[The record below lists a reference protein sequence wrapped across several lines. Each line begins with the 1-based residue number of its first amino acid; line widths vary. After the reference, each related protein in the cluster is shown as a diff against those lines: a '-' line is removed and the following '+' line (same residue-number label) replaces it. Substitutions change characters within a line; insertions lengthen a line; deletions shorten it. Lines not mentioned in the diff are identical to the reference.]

1 MRQEKEVRISYWA
14 AHLTTIVSV
23 ALVLVIIGVIAMV
36 SAAAAS
42 ETRRIKEKIELS
54 AVLTDSATDSQADSL
69 AKAIAALPFTR
80 SAKAVTKEDAM
91 RQWKADTGEDLE
103 TLFGVNPLS
112 PEVSFTVKADYASEA
127 GLRKIKAQVEKMG
140 LVEAVAAPDAEM
152 VDTMNT
158 NIEKAAYVLGGI
170 ALVLLVI
177 SFVLINN
184 TVHLTI
190 YSRRFT
196 IHTMQLVGATNGF
209 IRRPIVGNNLL
220 SGVLAGLLASAVIAA
235 AMLGAPRMGYGH
247 LGTLVPWWQFGAI
260 AAALVIVGALI
271 CSVAA
276 IAATNRYL
284 RKDYDELFK

>member
-1 MRQEKEVRISYWA
+1 MKQEKEVRISYWA

>member
-1 MRQEKEVRISYWA
+1 
-14 AHLTTIVSV
+14 
-23 ALVLVIIGVIAMV
+23 
-36 SAAAAS
+36 
-42 ETRRIKEKIELS
+42 
-54 AVLTDSATDSQADSL
+54 
-69 AKAIAALPFTR
+69 
-80 SAKAVTKEDAM
+80 
-91 RQWKADTGEDLE
+91 
-103 TLFGVNPLS
+103 
-112 PEVSFTVKADYASEA
+112 
-127 GLRKIKAQVEKMG
+127 MG

>member
-220 SGVLAGLLASAVIAA
+220 SGVLAGLLASAVMAA

-260 AAALVIVGALI
+260 AAALVIAGALI

>member
-1 MRQEKEVRISYWA
+1 MKQEKEVRISYWA

-260 AAALVIVGALI
+260 AAALVIAGALI

>member
-1 MRQEKEVRISYWA
+1 
-14 AHLTTIVSV
+14 
-23 ALVLVIIGVIAMV
+23 
-36 SAAAAS
+36 
-42 ETRRIKEKIELS
+42 
-54 AVLTDSATDSQADSL
+54 
-69 AKAIAALPFTR
+69 
-80 SAKAVTKEDAM
+80 
-91 RQWKADTGEDLE
+91 
-103 TLFGVNPLS
+103 
-112 PEVSFTVKADYASEA
+112 
-127 GLRKIKAQVEKMG
+127 MG

-220 SGVLAGLLASAVIAA
+220 SGVLAGLLASAVMAA

-260 AAALVIVGALI
+260 AAALVIAGALI